1 MTDYQL
7 GVRACNLELMLS
19 WMIQVLLGRQRY
31 AFMSIPKRREA
42 LAAAFGLMR
51 TKFDIGFRGDP
62 KPGFGEIAKIARKFA
77 GKLVSRSPRAD

>member
-1 MTDYQL
+1 MDFPARLADLYRDPTAACNTLLVTDYQL

-42 LAAAFGLMR
+42 WRMSW
-51 TKFDIGFRGDP
+51 
-62 KPGFGEIAKIARKFA
+62 ARRI
-77 GKLVSRSPRAD
+77 SMS